1 MQKSSFKKIVLCA
14 ALMLSGAVHTQ
25 AAGPVRIIP
34 QPVQMEEREGTYVL
48 PEKIVIGYES
58 ALQAQAKYL
67 QELLVQSTGR
77 MATLKEGKA
86 KGDIVLRT
94 DSASLKAEG
103 YTLSVTPKRI
113 EITGADVNGAFYGI
127 QSMLQLFPAE
137 IYNQRWQ
144 QQVAWEAP
152 CVEIS
157 DAPERPWRGMMID
170 VARYFYD
177 KEFIKKYIDM
187 MAMYKFNTL

>member
-1 MQKSSFKKIVLCA
+1 MKKNSFRQIVLGA

-34 QPVQMEEREGTYVL
+34 QPVQMEERAGVYVL

-94 DSASLKAEG
+94 DSAGLKAEG
-103 YTLSVTPKRI
+103 YTLSV
-113 EITGADVNGAFYGI
+113 
-127 QSMLQLFPAE
+127 
-137 IYNQRWQ
+137 
-144 QQVAWEAP
+144 
-152 CVEIS
+152 
-157 DAPERPWRGMMID
+157 RPNALRL
-170 VARYFYD
+170 R
-177 KEFIKKYIDM
+177 EP
-187 MAMYKFNTL
+187 T

>member
-67 QELLVQSTGR
+67 QERLVQSTGR

-94 DSASLKAEG
+94 DSANLKAKG

-144 QQVAWEAP
+144 QVAWEAP

-157 DAPERPWRGMMID
+157 DAPERPSTSNWKLPPPT
-170 VARYFYD
+170 ATTPP
-177 KEFIKKYIDM
+177 
-187 MAMYKFNTL
+187 A

>member
-1 MQKSSFKKIVLCA
+1 MKKNSFRQIVLGA

-34 QPVQMEEREGTYVL
+34 QPVQMEERAGVYVL

-86 KGDIVLRT
+86 KELMAEVSANKTIKTGGQPATYRFTLNAFEAGTPFHIELEASAPNGNNTTGMIFLRKV
-94 DSASLKAEG
+94 D
-103 YTLSVTPKRI
+103 
-113 EITGADVNGAFYGI
+113 
-127 QSMLQLFPAE
+127 
-137 IYNQRWQ
+137 
-144 QQVAWEAP
+144 
-152 CVEIS
+152 
-157 DAPERPWRGMMID
+157 
-170 VARYFYD
+170 
-177 KEFIKKYIDM
+177 
-187 MAMYKFNTL
+187 